1 MSSSFPQSRHFGHVN
16 WIGVRTL
23 LTKEILRFVKV
34 SGQTILAPV
43 VTTLLF
49 YAIIS
54 LALGRSNMTIS
65 GLPFDQFLAPGLIM
79 MAVIQN
85 AFANTS
91 SSLLISKIQGNIV
104 DVLMPPLTPGELT
117 FAFAIGGMMRGIV
130 VGVVVALAMRFFV
143 PFPLVHFWSALY
155 FVCSAALALSLIGI
169 LAGMWSEKF
178 DHMAAVTNFII
189 TPLAFLSGTFY
200 SIERL
205 PDTWQILAQYNPFF
219 HMIDGM
225 RYGVTG
231 HADGAVL
238 IGGLVLLVGNIG
250 LWLLTRHLFAIGYR
264 LKS

>member
-1 MSSSFPQSRHFGHVN
+1 MPPPFPQSRIFSSVN

-23 LTKEILRFVKV
+23 LSKEIRRFLKV
-34 SGQTILAPV
+34 SGQTIMSPLI
-43 VTTLLF
+43 TTLLF
-49 YAIIS
+49 YAVIS
-54 LALGRSNMTIS
+54 LALGRSNMTVG
-65 GLPFDQFLAPGLIM
+65 GLPFGQFLAPGLIM

-104 DVLMPPLTPGELT
+104 DILMPPLTPGELT

-130 VGVVVALAMRFFV
+130 VGLAVALAMRFFV
-143 PFPLVHFWSALY
+143 PFTILHFWATLY
-155 FVCSAALALSLIGI
+155 FMCSAALALSLIGI
-169 LAGMWSEKF
+169 IAGIWSEKF
-178 DHMAAVTNFII
+178 DHMAAVTNFMI

-205 PDTWQILAQYNPFF
+205 PDIWQTLAHYNPFF

-225 RYGVTG
+225 RYGLTG
-231 HADGAVL
+231 HSDGAV
-238 IGGLVLLVGNIG
+238 ITGALVLLVANIS
-250 LWLLTRHLFAIGYR
+250 LWLLCRHLFTIGYR